1 MTIKTITVTEDAYN
15 AIKKMKLGDESFSD
29 LFLRIGEGN
38 LKIKDLIGALKLP
51 PDAHA
56 NLKSSVLANRKAAQE
71 SHERRM
77 CLAHFGH

>member
-51 PDAHA
+51 
-56 NLKSSVLANRKAAQE
+56 
-71 SHERRM
+71 RM
-77 CLAHFGH
+77 RTPSKEQRPRQP